1 MENILDKIEKAVN
14 GEITPSEVYAEL
26 LGEQEFIESCIS
38 RLKPLV
44 LDELEKYPE
53 KEVKLHNLTWQ
64 KKAVAGKWDYS
75 GITIWNILKG
85 RIKSVEETAKQV
97 YKAAEAGQQ
106 MNVADENGE
115 LIPPPNYT
123 PGAQTFAV
131 LKK

>member
-1 MENILDKIEKAVN
+1 MEKSKFKQAQD
-14 GEITPSEVYAEL
+14 GEIPATEVYAEL
-26 LGEQEFIESCIS
+26 LAEQEYLEGKLAI
-38 RLKPLV
+38 LKPLV

-53 KEVKLHNLTWQ
+53 KEVKLHGLTWQ
-64 KKAVAGKWDYS
+64 KKSAAGKWDYS

-115 LIPPPNYT
+115 IIPPPNYT
-123 PGAQTFAV
+123 PGSNTFAV